1 MSPDVE
7 KGLQVQAAS
16 GDSRAV
22 SVDQTSQ
29 DEENLHNV
37 NSPHVTD
44 GPMKGSPGTVS
55 KSAFGRFNERLTSIK
70 FFEARG
76 IERVPLEER
85 HEIKATNYLQMSLL
99 WFSTNIT
106 ANNMALGMMG
116 PLTYDLGFVDSA
128 LCATFGALLG
138 AAGVAYMGTFG
149 PASGNRTMVV
159 ARYFMGYY
167 PSKIACLL
175 NIIIMLGYG
184 MIDCLVGGQVLS
196 AVAGGRMTV
205 VVGIII
211 IAIVTWVIVLF
222 GMSLFHIYERYAWVP
237 QLIAA
242 FVLVGSAGPKFDT
255 SIVSNGTSQTIA
267 GNRLSFFSLCLSA
280 SVAWAP
286 AGADFFVYFPPTTSK
301 WKTFLMTFL
310 GVGLALTFANLL
322 GVGLGSG
329 ALTRPSWETAYNTS
343 SGSLILAGYEGL
355 GGFGKFMGVLVALGL
370 IANNIPGTYSA
381 SLGFQIMGRQLAR
394 MPRWF
399 YSCVGVVI
407 YTACALGGRNYLFDI
422 FDNFLALMGY
432 WVTIY
437 LMIAVEEHTI
447 FRRRTGFNWDDWA
460 DPSKLPVGLAALM
473 AFLIGWAGAIV
484 SMNQVWYVG
493 PIAKMVGE
501 DGADLGIWVGI
512 SWTMLVYPPMRWL
525 ELKRFGR

>member
-1 MSPDVE
+1 MARTLGDEEKGVQSSPDVQSSSSDLAPE
-7 KGLQVQAAS
+7 DPSVLSPAPSES
-16 GDSRAV
+16 GNIFSRL
-22 SVDQTSQ
+22 
-29 DEENLHNV
+29 N
-37 NSPHVTD
+37 
-44 GPMKGSPGTVS
+44 G
-55 KSAFGRFNERLTSIK
+55 RLTELE
-70 FFEARG
+70 FFESRG
-76 IERVPLEER
+76 IERVPLHER
-85 HEIKATNYLQMSLL
+85 HDAKASDYLQMSLL

-116 PLTYDLGFVDSA
+116 PLIFSLGFVDSA

-149 PASGNRTMVV
+149 PASGNRTMVI

-184 MIDCLVGGQVLS
+184 MIDCVVGGQVLS

-211 IAIVTWVIVLF
+211 IAIVTWVVVLF
-222 GMSLFHIYERYAWVP
+222 GMRLFHIYERWAWIP
-237 QLIAA
+237 QIIAV

-255 SIVSNGTSQTIA
+255 SIASTGSSQTIA

-286 AGADFFVYFPPTTSK
+286 AGADFYVYFPPTTLK

-310 GVGLALTFANLL
+310 GVGLSLTFANLM
-322 GVGLGSG
+322 GVGLASG
-329 ALTRPSWETAYNTS
+329 TVTHATWEDAYNTS
-343 SGSLILAGYEGL
+343 SGALILAGYDGL

-381 SLGFQIMGRQLAR
+381 SLGFQIMGRNLAR
-394 MPRWF
+394 LPRWF

-407 YTACALGGRNYLFDI
+407 YTACALGGRNNLYDI
-422 FDNFLALMGY
+422 FDNWLALMGY

-437 LMIAVEEHTI
+437 LTIAIEEHLI
-447 FRRRTGFNWDDWA
+447 YRRSLGFDWDAWA
-460 DPSKLPVGLAALM
+460 DPSKLPVGIAALL

-484 SMNQVWYVG
+484 SMDQVWFVG
-493 PIAKMVGE
+493 PIAKMVGD
-501 DGADLGIWVGI
+501 DGSDLGIWVGV
-512 SWTMLVYPPMRWL
+512 SWAMLAYPPLRWV
-525 ELKRFGR
+525 ELKQFQR

>member
-1 MSPDVE
+1 MAPSVIDEE
-7 KGLQVQAAS
+7 KGIQSPPIVETSPEDTTRDAPS
-16 GDSRAV
+16 GS
-22 SVDQTSQ
+22 
-29 DEENLHNV
+29 
-37 NSPHVTD
+37 SP
-44 GPMKGSPGTVS
+44 PGGV
-55 KSAFGRFNERLTSIK
+55 FGRFNAYLSSLK
-70 FFEARG
+70 LFEARG
-76 IERVPLEER
+76 VERVPVEER
-85 HEIKATNYLQMSLL
+85 HDIKASDYMQMTLL

-106 ANNMALGMMG
+106 ANNMAVGMLG
-116 PLTYDLGFVDSA
+116 PLSYDLGFVDSA

-196 AVAGGRMTV
+196 AVSGGRMTV
-205 VVGIII
+205 IVGIII
-211 IAIVTWVIVLF
+211 IAIMTWVVVLF
-222 GMSLFHIYERYAWVP
+222 GMRVFHIYERWAWLP
-237 QLIAA
+237 QFIAV

-255 SIVSNGTSQTIA
+255 TISSTGSSETIA

-286 AGADFFVYFPPTTSK
+286 AGADFFVYFPPTTST

-310 GVGLALTFANLL
+310 GVGLALTFANVM
-322 GVGLGSG
+322 GVGLASG
-329 ALTRPSWETAYNTS
+329 TFTHETWTTAYDTS
-343 SGSLILAGYEGL
+343 SGALILAGYDGL

-370 IANNIPGTYSA
+370 VANNIPGTYSA

-394 MPRWF
+394 LPRWF

-407 YTACALGGRNYLFDI
+407 YTACALGGRNHLYDI
-422 FDNFLALMGY
+422 FDNFLSLMGY

-437 LMIAVEEHTI
+437 LMIAIEEHLI
-447 FRRRTGFNWDDWA
+447 FRRERGFNWDAWA
-460 DPSKLPVGLAALM
+460 EPSKLPIGIAALL

-484 SMNQVWYVG
+484 SMDQIWYVG
-493 PIAKMVGE
+493 PIARMVGE
-501 DGADLGIWVGI
+501 YGSDLGIWVGV

-525 ELKRFGR
+525 ELKKFDR

>member
-1 MSPDVE
+1 MTQPQVDEE
-7 KGLQVQAAS
+7 KGNQPAPVVKS
-16 GDSRAV
+16 IS
-22 SVDQTSQ
+22 SEPSSQ
-29 DEENLHNV
+29 SS
-37 NSPHVTD
+37 SP
-44 GPMKGSPGTVS
+44 KN
-55 KSAFGRFNERLTSIK
+55 AFGRFNDRLNSLE
-70 FFEARG
+70 FFESRG

-85 HEIKATNYLQMSLL
+85 HGDSTADYMQMGLL

-106 ANNMALGMMG
+106 ANNMALGMLG
-116 PLTYDLGFVDSA
+116 PLSYGLGFVDAA

-184 MIDCLVGGQVLS
+184 MVDCVVGGQVLS
-196 AVAGGRMTV
+196 AVAGGRMSV

-211 IAIVTWVIVLF
+211 VAIITWLVVLF
-222 GMSLFHIYERYAWVP
+222 GMRLFHIYERWAWIP

-255 SIVSNGTSQTIA
+255 SIVSTGSAQTVA

-286 AGADFFVYFPPTTSK
+286 AGADFFVYFPPTTKK

-310 GVGLALTFANLL
+310 GVGLALSFANLL
-322 GVGLGSG
+322 GVGLASG
-329 ALTRPSWETAYNTS
+329 VDTHPNWNTAYNTS
-343 SGSLILAGYEGL
+343 SGALILAGYDGL
-355 GGFGKFMGVLVALGL
+355 GGFGKFLGVLVALGL

-381 SLGFQIMGRQLAR
+381 SSRIPDHGPSFG
-394 MPRWF
+394 P
-399 YSCVGVVI
+399 SS
-407 YTACALGGRNYLFDI
+407 ALVLF
-422 FDNFLALMGY
+422 NWLALMGY

-437 LMIAVEEHTI
+437 LTIALEEHLF
-447 FRRRTGFNWDDWA
+447 FRRTRGFNWEAWA
-460 DPSKLPVGLAALM
+460 DPAKLPLGIAAFV
-473 AFLIGWAGAIV
+473 AFVIGWVGAVV
-484 SMNQVWYVG
+484 SMNQIWFVG
-493 PIAKMVGE
+493 PIAKMVGA
-501 DGADLGIWVGI
+501 DGSDLGIWVGV
-512 SWTMLVYPPMRWL
+512 SWAMLVFPPLRWV
-525 ELKRFGR
+525 ELKKFHR

>member
-1 MSPDVE
+1 MAQSVVDEE
-7 KGLQVQAAS
+7 KGIQSPPTVETPLEDTPKDAS
-16 GDSRAV
+16 VGA
-22 SVDQTSQ
+22 
-29 DEENLHNV
+29 
-37 NSPHVTD
+37 
-44 GPMKGSPGTVS
+44 GSPTSSGFFSTLN
-55 KSAFGRFNERLTSIK
+55 ARLTSMK
-70 FFEARG
+70 LFESRG
-76 IERVPLEER
+76 VERVPIEER
-85 HEIKATNYLQMSLL
+85 HDIRVADYMQMTLL

-106 ANNMALGMMG
+106 ANNIAVGMLG
-116 PLTYDLGFVDSA
+116 PLSYDLGFVDSA

-196 AVAGGRMTV
+196 AVSGGRMTV
-205 VVGIII
+205 IVGIII
-211 IAIVTWVIVLF
+211 IAIMTWVVVLF
-222 GMSLFHIYERYAWVP
+222 GMTVFHIYERWAWVP
-237 QLIAA
+237 QFIAI

-255 SIVSNGTSQTIA
+255 TISSAGSSETIA

-286 AGADFFVYFPPTTSK
+286 AGADFFVYFPPTTSA

-310 GVGLALTFANLL
+310 GVGLALTFANVM

-329 ALTRPSWETAYNTS
+329 TFTHETWNTAYDTS
-343 SGSLILAGYEGL
+343 SGALILAGYDGL

-370 IANNIPGTYSA
+370 VANNIPGTYSA
-381 SLGFQIMGRQLAR
+381 SLGFQIMGRHLAR
-394 MPRWF
+394 LPRWF

-407 YTACALGGRNYLFDI
+407 YTACALGGRNNLYDI
-422 FDNFLALMGY
+422 FDNFLSLMGY

-437 LMIAVEEHTI
+437 LTIAVEEHMI
-447 FRRRTGFNWDDWA
+447 FRRTRGFNWDDWA
-460 DPSKLPVGLAALM
+460 DSSKLPIGIAALL

-484 SMNQVWYVG
+484 SMDQIWYVG
-493 PIAKMVGE
+493 PIASMVG
-501 DGADLGIWVGI
+501 DYGSDLGIWVGV

-525 ELKRFGR
+525 ELKKFNR